1 MQSIRNGGFQ
11 PPCPKATEVPAC
23 FPYTI
28 CKQLREQRFLY
39 QPSNFRYC
47 GSRVFNTLVGVWG
60 EQPQRNPSL
69 ALKIAL
75 DNKAVRRMLMQIEV
89 LLRIAG
95 VGLLVT
101 VICQV
106 LTRAGREDIATLAA
120 VAGMMVVLLM
130 VVSLAGDLLNQVR
143 EVFFLP

>member
-1 MQSIRNGGFQ
+1 MRI
-11 PPCPKATEVPAC
+11 
-23 FPYTI
+23 
-28 CKQLREQRFLY
+28 
-39 QPSNFRYC
+39 
-47 GSRVFNTLVGVWG
+47 
-60 EQPQRNPSL
+60 
-69 ALKIAL
+69 
-75 DNKAVRRMLMQIEV
+75 DV
-89 LLRIAG
+89 LLKIAG